1 MRRDEGLLT
10 KTGWAHYRTGAVKA
24 LGPSLLPRPEG
35 TEKGC
40 AYEPLLLCVLPFY
53 SPSRDPTKGR
63 LLSGRSIAWYVVQAA
78 QKVTATGIE
87 PVICP

>member
-10 KTGWAHYRTGAVKA
+10 KTGRAHYRTGAVKA

-40 AYEPLLLCVLPFY
+40 AHGPLLCVLPFY
-53 SPSRDPTKGR
+53 SPSRDPTEGR
-63 LLSGRSIAWYVVQAA
+63 LLSGRSIAWYVVRAA